1 MVINWICKYLA
12 TLLIISLLS
21 ITFTFFKEK
30 LMNAKTPET
39 TKTIMTELVLP
50 NDTNTINNLRGGKIL
65 HWMDIA
71 SAIAAGKHAEA
82 VVVTVSVDQVS
93 FQNPIKIGDVVTI
106 TAKVVRSFNTS
117 VEVYIDVWAEN
128 LPTQNKYKCNTA
140 YYTFVALD
148 SNGRPKKLP
157 AVEPETE
164 EEKERFESALR
175 RRELRLILAGRIK
188 PKEAEELK
196 KLFA

>member
-1 MVINWICKYLA
+1 
-12 TLLIISLLS
+12 
-21 ITFTFFKEK
+21 
-30 LMNAKTPET
+30 MNSKTPEQ

-71 SAIAAGKHAEA
+71 SAISAGKHAEA

-106 TAKVVRSFNTS
+106 TAKVTRHFNS
-117 VEVYIDVWAEN
+117 SIEVYIDVWAEN

-148 SNGRPKKLP
+148 SNGKPKKVP
-157 AVEPETE
+157 EVVPETQ
-164 EEKERFESALR
+164 EEKEKFKSALR

-188 PKEAEELK
+188 PKDAEELK
-196 KLFA
+196 KLFQTN